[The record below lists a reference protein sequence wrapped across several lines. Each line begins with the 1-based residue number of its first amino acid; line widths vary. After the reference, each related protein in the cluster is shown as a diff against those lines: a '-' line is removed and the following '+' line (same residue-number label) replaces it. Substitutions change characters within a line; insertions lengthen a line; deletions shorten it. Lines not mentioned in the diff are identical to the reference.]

1 MKRSRQCLEGCEV
14 STWWLSG
21 LKGDKLMGRRFKKD
35 FQVSLEDCVD
45 GGIIYHSG
53 QCSKRSGAL
62 GQG

>member
-1 MKRSRQCLEGCEV
+1 
-14 STWWLSG
+14 
-21 LKGDKLMGRRFKKD
+21 MGRRFKKD
-35 FQVSLEDCVD
+35 FQVFLEDCVD